1 MDHVLYAEDGDE
13 VVGISIWDAAEPC
26 HRYRDSDMEVAPSMA
41 SASAM
46 V

>member
-1 MDHVLYAEDGDE
+1 MLFAEDGDE
-13 VVGISIWDAAEPC
+13 VVGIAIWDSAEAC
-26 HRYRDSDMEVAPSMA
+26 HRYRDSDIEVAPSMA